1 MVGELGVMA
10 HRLQCN
16 VLIILP
22 PGVQRF
28 GEGQRDGRMNEEALD
43 GTVKCALS
51 SGSSFHFL
59 FPNILKFSHTPLHQ
73 LRPPPFIFC
82 SAQSL
87 LMIRS
92 ETALLG
98 GSRPENSG
106 IGLTGIFIRKKC
118 GKEGSVDLRHFK
130 SPTPGALQPHTVRLT
145 FVAETESCLTREFL
159 KGLPRDVVV
168 ELSVVGMHVCVHI
181 CVPVYMSM

>member
-28 GEGQRDGRMNEEALD
+28 SEGQRDGRMNEEALG

-59 FPNILKFSHTPLHQ
+59 LPNILKFSHTPLHQ
-73 LRPPPFIFC
+73 LRPPPFIF
-82 SAQSL
+82 AQ
-87 LMIRS
+87 
-92 ETALLG
+92 
-98 GSRPENSG
+98 
-106 IGLTGIFIRKKC
+106 
-118 GKEGSVDLRHFK
+118 LR
-130 SPTPGALQPHTVRLT
+130 AYL
-145 FVAETESCLTREFL
+145 
-159 KGLPRDVVV
+159 
-168 ELSVVGMHVCVHI
+168 
-181 CVPVYMSM
+181 

>member
-1 MVGELGVMA
+1 MA
-10 HRLQCN
+10 HCLQCN

-28 GEGQRDGRMNEEALD
+28 GEGQRDGRMNEEALS

-59 FPNILKFSHTPLHQ
+59 LPNILKFSHTPLHQ

-106 IGLTGIFIRKKC
+106 ISLTGIFIRKKMWERGFC
-118 GKEGSVDLRHFK
+118 GSASFQISHSWGTSASHSVSNFCGRDGVLSNQR
-130 SPTPGALQPHTVRLT
+130 V
-145 FVAETESCLTREFL
+145 L
-159 KGLPRDVVV
+159 KGAA
-168 ELSVVGMHVCVHI
+168 
-181 CVPVYMSM
+181 